1 MLDQL
6 GKVRGRVDPFEYQEA
21 RETDR
26 WIGRGLVVSSV
37 LALFILFYHGI
48 RYFSQSASARAADK
62 KVTLDLPIEAPPL
75 RLDLSAKNQ
84 ILRCAKLLGIESD
97 HSQAT
102 DFATM
107 DEYLQKNIPIDSE
120 RLPSRKLIARAIQII
135 DKEGRRLRLSL
146 VFPHQSTVVPS
157 TRVPASIGAHLYGM
171 EEGIG
176 PVEIAIPQSLTAAA
190 SPERMAEQ
198 FKEQGQ
204 LVADESSETFAWG
217 TNSLQIQHQS
227 GRVSGF
233 RLRSPK
239 YELACAKLE
248 NAETPVMCRCIDSR

>member
-1 MLDQL
+1 
-6 GKVRGRVDPFEYQEA
+6 VEPFEYRET

-37 LALFILFYHGI
+37 LALLILFYHGA
-48 RYFSQSASARAADK
+48 RYFIQSTSARAADK
-62 KVTLDLPIEAPPL
+62 TVTLDLPIETPPL

-146 VFPHQSTVVPS
+146 VFPRQSTIGPS
-157 TRVPASIGAHLYGM
+157 MRAPASIGARLYGM

-176 PVEIAIPQSLTAAA
+176 PVEITMPQSLTAAA
-190 SPERMAEQ
+190 SPEHMAEQ

-204 LVADESSETFAWG
+204 LIADETSETFDWG
-217 TNSLQIQHQS
+217 ANSLQIQRQS
-227 GRVSGF
+227 GRISGF
-233 RLRSPK
+233 RLRSLK

-248 NAETPVMCRCIDSR
+248 NAETAVMCRCIESK